1 MNKIILTR
9 FIIESK
15 TFWKMLFGLGFIIL
29 VGFLCSHY
37 METEGH
43 YVTGMN
49 NQIIWGLPH
58 IFAVLLIVI
67 ASGVLNIASISSVFD
82 KKLYKPLAPLSALF
96 AIAFLIAGLAI
107 LVLDLGRPNRLIV
120 AMTTYNFKSIFA
132 WNIFLYSGFAAV
144 LVIYIWTMLD
154 RTVNRFSRYTGIFAF
169 AWRIILTTG
178 TGSIF
183 GFLVAREAYGT
194 AILAPLF
201 IIMSLL
207 YGTVVYYL
215 ILKIINYYQKTLM
228 SEEIIENLKKLT
240 IIFLFANIYFLFL
253 YHLTNMYITKHLEF
267 EKFILLNGGIYTIV
281 FWLGQFLIGLILPL
295 VLLLK
300 EKETNH
306 KSLITSSILILI
318 GSFKA
323 MYVIII
329 GGQAYPLTIFTDY
342 KIIESP
348 FYDNVVHSYIPSI
361 YEFGLGV
368 GGVAL
373 ALIIILI
380 AIANL
385 NFLPSQIPLNNSTN
399 KKIDEK

>member
-361 YEFGLGV
+361 YEFGLGI

>member
-1 MNKIILTR
+1 MSKIILTR
-9 FIIESK
+9 FIIEPK
-15 TFWKMLFGLGFIIL
+15 IFWKIFFSLGFIIL

-43 YVTGMN
+43 HVTGMN

-96 AIAFLIAGLAI
+96 AIAFLISGLAI
-107 LVLDLGRPNRLIV
+107 LVLDLGRPDRLIV

-183 GFLVAREAYGT
+183 GFLIAREAYGT

-240 IIFLFANIYFLFL
+240 IMFLFANLYFLLL

-267 EKFILLNGGIYTIV
+267 EKFILLNGGIYTLA

-295 VLLLK
+295 ILLLK
-300 EKETNH
+300 EKQASH
-306 KSLITSSILILI
+306 KSLILSSILILI

-323 MYVIII
+323 IYVIII

-342 KIIESP
+342 KII
-348 FYDNVVHSYIPSI
+348 
-361 YEFGLGV
+361 
-368 GGVAL
+368 
-373 ALIIILI
+373 
-380 AIANL
+380 
-385 NFLPSQIPLNNSTN
+385 NSTDR
-399 KKIDEK
+399 KSVV

>member
-1 MNKIILTR
+1 MGKIILTR
-9 FIIESK
+9 FIIEPK
-15 TFWKMLFGLGFIIL
+15 IFWKIFFSLGFIIL

-43 YVTGMN
+43 HVTGMN

-96 AIAFLIAGLAI
+96 AIAFLISGLAI
-107 LVLDLGRPNRLIV
+107 LVLDLGRPDRLIV

-183 GFLVAREAYGT
+183 GFLIAREAYGT

-267 EKFILLNGGIYTIV
+267 EKFILLNGGIYTLA

-295 VLLLK
+295 ILLLK
-300 EKETNH
+300 EKQASH
-306 KSLITSSILILI
+306 KSLILSSILILI

-323 MYVIII
+323 IYVIII

-342 KIIESP
+342 KIVNST

-361 YEFGLGV
+361 YEFGLGI

-385 NFLPSQIPLNNSTN
+385 NFLPSQISTTKTIN
-399 KKIDEK
+399 KK

>member
-1 MNKIILTR
+1 MSKIILTR
-9 FIIESK
+9 FIIEPK
-15 TFWKMLFGLGFIIL
+15 IFWKIFFSLGFIIL

-43 YVTGMN
+43 HVTGMN

-96 AIAFLIAGLAI
+96 AIAFLISGLAI
-107 LVLDLGRPNRLIV
+107 LVLDLGRPDRLIV

-154 RTVNRFSRYTGIFAF
+154 RTVNRFSRYTGMFAF

-183 GFLVAREAYGT
+183 GFLIAREAYGT

-240 IIFLFANIYFLFL
+240 IMFLFANLYFLLL

-267 EKFILLNGGIYTIV
+267 EKFILLNGGIYTLA

-295 VLLLK
+295 ILLLK
-300 EKETNH
+300 EKQASH
-306 KSLITSSILILI
+306 KSLILSSILILI

-323 MYVIII
+323 IYVIII

-342 KIIESP
+342 KIVNST

-361 YEFGLGV
+361 YEFGLGI

-385 NFLPSQIPLNNSTN
+385 NFLPSQISTTKTIN
-399 KKIDEK
+399 KK

>member
-1 MNKIILTR
+1 MGKIILTR
-9 FIIESK
+9 FIIEPK
-15 TFWKMLFGLGFIIL
+15 IFWKIFFSLGFIIL

-43 YVTGMN
+43 HVTGMN

-96 AIAFLIAGLAI
+96 AIAFLISGLAI
-107 LVLDLGRPNRLIV
+107 LVLDLGRPDRLIV

-154 RTVNRFSRYTGIFAF
+154 RTVNRFSRYTGMFAF

-183 GFLVAREAYGT
+183 GFLIAREAYGT

-240 IIFLFANIYFLFL
+240 IMFLFANLYFLLL

-267 EKFILLNGGIYTIV
+267 EKFILLNGGIYTLA

-295 VLLLK
+295 ILLLK
-300 EKETNH
+300 EKQASH
-306 KSLITSSILILI
+306 KSLILSSILILI

-323 MYVIII
+323 IYVIII

-342 KIIESP
+342 KIVNST

-361 YEFGLGV
+361 YEFGLGI

-385 NFLPSQIPLNNSTN
+385 NFLPSQISTN
-399 KKIDEK
+399 KTINKK

>member
-1 MNKIILTR
+1 MSKIILTR
-9 FIIESK
+9 FIIEPK
-15 TFWKMLFGLGFIIL
+15 IFWKIFFSLGFIIL
-29 VGFLCSHY
+29 IGFLCSHY

-43 YVTGMN
+43 HVTGMN

-96 AIAFLIAGLAI
+96 AIAFLISGLAI
-107 LVLDLGRPNRLIV
+107 LVLDLGRPDRLIV

-154 RTVNRFSRYTGIFAF
+154 RTVNRFSRYTGMFAF

-183 GFLVAREAYGT
+183 GFLIAREAYGT

-240 IIFLFANIYFLFL
+240 IMFLFANLYFLLL

-267 EKFILLNGGIYTIV
+267 EKFILLNGGIYTLA

-295 VLLLK
+295 ILLLK
-300 EKETNH
+300 EKQASH
-306 KSLITSSILILI
+306 KSLILSSILILI

-323 MYVIII
+323 IYVIII

-342 KIIESP
+342 KIVNST

-361 YEFGLGV
+361 YEFGLGI

-385 NFLPSQIPLNNSTN
+385 NFLPSQISTN
-399 KKIDEK
+399 KTINKK